1 MEYPLPGTKSV
12 SSEEGED
19 RLPKKPYAAPQLT
32 VHGTVQ
38 ELTKALAPAG
48 NDGVTGQ
55 SL

>member
-1 MEYPLPGTKSV
+1 METPIPCTV
-12 SSEEGED
+12 SFPTEEGEA
-19 RLPKKPYAAPQLT
+19 LPLKKPYASPQLI

-38 ELTKALAPAG
+38 EITKALAPAG